1 MMLLG
6 QKLKHRGWCVQVK
19 PKEEELTDETAANGY
34 GESSDDSCPL
44 CNDVFNPVCGINGV
58 TYQNLCKLRECARIQ
73 KSNFGPCGVP
83 DYRPPKDKQC
93 RCRFEFAPVCGSDF
107 VTY

>member
-1 MMLLG
+1 M
-6 QKLKHRGWCVQVK
+6 KHRGWCAQVK
-19 PKEEELTDETAANGY
+19 EVVVETDETAANGW
-34 GESSDDSCPL
+34 GASTDTNCPL

-83 DYRPPKDKQC
+83 DYRPPKDK
-93 RCRFEFAPVCGSDF
+93 
-107 VTY
+107 